1 MFSSKLQKL
10 IVPIKNSI
18 IKHSLPNIIC
28 SRHCHNV
35 MSINEQEIFKNNKNE
50 LFIYNQMKK
59 IYNQNDEILS
69 DIENIEKIKMLNDN
83 LIETYLFREN
93 HEI

>member
-18 IKHSLPNIIC
+18 IKHPLPNIIC
-28 SRHCHNV
+28 SRHYHNIK
-35 MSINEQEIFKNNKNE
+35 SIDEQEILKNNKNE

-59 IYNQNDEILS
+59 ISNQNDEIFT
-69 DIENIEKIKMLNDN
+69 DIEKMKMLNDN